1 MCEATIEYKEGKRI
15 LSHIAEGVLEW
26 ADPERKK
33 SDITLPKKLKRGFEL
48 LHYQMLKQNVPI
60 NNIPFTL
67 TEIQEI
73 LSQELT
79 EWNNIKWGNSSE
91 FDIKD
96 HQHETFL
103 SYGRAGELSY
113 TISREIEFE
122 REIESRQ
129 NESYQELLSI
139 SQESSGKA
147 EDGRKMYTHL
157 RSFLVSNPI
166 VYPLELEQKEKVLFN
181 LLNDPSRDYKFYEP
195 ERIDF
200 IDNGTINSC
209 SYCGYPLKREERHMG
224 ACKLNNAHVEQ
235 KEIVKRKRNSRFK
248 VTDFYTIVPEIFHY
262 VTKPGIPELK
272 LFEHLKN
279 NLPECII
286 TLYPDFDDV
295 DISIEYTSTEQT
307 KQVIGLDLKDWSS
320 PLQLGRE
327 IKEKS
332 SSTKYNYFAFV
343 VPDHRKENNY
353 MDRLRKEVQISG
365 SSSKN
370 ILYASKILNLI
381 KKRQVNSK

>member
-1 MCEATIEYKEGKRI
+1 MCEAMIEYKEGKRI
-15 LSHIAEGVLEW
+15 LSHIAEGVLKW

-33 SDITLPKKLKRGFEL
+33 KKITLPYKLKRGFEL

-60 NNIPFTL
+60 NHIPFTL

-79 EWNNIKWGNSSE
+79 EWNNIKWGNSNE

-113 TISREIEFE
+113 TISREIKFE
-122 REIESRQ
+122 SEIEERQ
-129 NESYQELLSI
+129 KESYNELLSI
-139 SQESSGKA
+139 SQESSGKTK
-147 EDGRKMYTHL
+147 DRQKMYTRL
-157 RSFLVSNPI
+157 RSFLVSNPV
-166 VYPLELEQKEKVLFN
+166 VYPLELEQKDKELFS
-181 LLNDPSRDYKFYEP
+181 LLNNPSRDYNFYEP

-200 IDNGTINSC
+200 IHNGKINNC
-209 SYCGYPLKREERHMG
+209 SYCGFPLRKGERHMG
-224 ACKLNNAHVEQ
+224 VCKLNNAHVEK
-235 KEIVKRKRNSRFK
+235 KEILKRKRNSRFK
-248 VTDFYTIVPEIFHY
+248 QKNFYTIMPEILHY

-272 LFEHLKN
+272 LFEQLKN
-279 NLPECII
+279 NLPNCVI

-295 DISIEYTSTEQT
+295 DISIEHTPTEQT

-332 SSTKYNYFAFV
+332 SNTKYNYFAFV

-353 MDRLRKEVQISG
+353 MDRLLKEVQPSG
-365 SSSKN
+365 STSKN

-381 KKRQVNSK
+381 KKMTGES